1 MVLLDFVL
9 QQGEGNNGSGQ
20 EAVPVPSD
28 GMRAPPATEAVDV
41 RWVLARLESLTHISS
56 NKSKSKIPDEVVVEV
71 TGAHEPVVDPIP
83 DCKT

>member
-1 MVLLDFVL
+1 MSNQTPEYKDLSVVTVFPMVLLDFVL

-41 RWVLARLESLTHISS
+41 
-56 NKSKSKIPDEVVVEV
+56 
-71 TGAHEPVVDPIP
+71 
-83 DCKT
+83 

>member
-1 MVLLDFVL
+1 MSYHTPEYKDLSVVTVLLDLVL

-41 RWVLARLESLTHISS
+41 
-56 NKSKSKIPDEVVVEV
+56 
-71 TGAHEPVVDPIP
+71 
-83 DCKT
+83 